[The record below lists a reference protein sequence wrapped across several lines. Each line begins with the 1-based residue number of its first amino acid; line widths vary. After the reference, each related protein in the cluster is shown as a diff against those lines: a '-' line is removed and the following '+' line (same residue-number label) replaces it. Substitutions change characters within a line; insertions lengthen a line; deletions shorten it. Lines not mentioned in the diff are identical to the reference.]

1 MPARKPFR
9 GHAGS
14 RGRRLGRLAVGVCFF
29 GAEGRCVVG
38 VSSRLRRALADR
50 DSRICRM
57 RELQVTEPDEF
68 EQRVDPE
75 RSFDFNTPFYSPR
88 SETKVKAEGY
98 SDAACCTAV

>member
-1 MPARKPFR
+1 
-9 GHAGS
+9 
-14 RGRRLGRLAVGVCFF
+14 
-29 GAEGRCVVG
+29 
-38 VSSRLRRALADR
+38 
-50 DSRICRM
+50 M

-98 SDAACCTAV
+98 SDAPCCTAV